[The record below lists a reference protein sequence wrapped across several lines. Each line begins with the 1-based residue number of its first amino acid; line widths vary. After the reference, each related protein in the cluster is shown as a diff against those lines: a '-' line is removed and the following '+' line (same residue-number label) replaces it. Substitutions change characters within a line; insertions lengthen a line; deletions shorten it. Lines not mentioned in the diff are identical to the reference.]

1 MEIIAKENSGGNFV
15 RILPPEDNH
24 AARCYSI
31 IHTGT
36 RIDPNFKT
44 VKNQVRVGFEI
55 VDPDLRH
62 TFKEGEPPKPFVLS
76 KAYNLSLNEKATLRK
91 DLESWRG
98 KSFTEKELGGF
109 DISKLMNQPCFIQ
122 VVHRTSE
129 ANGNQ
134 YANIVSITKPPKGFT
149 VPDLYN
155 DTTIFSVDKFD
166 KEMFDSFPEFIQEEI
181 KASDEYK
188 AMMAKGGSKT
198 AAKQSEPEQEDDLP
212 F

>member
-1 MEIIAKENSGGNFV
+1 MEIIAKENGGGNFT
-15 RILPPEDNH
+15 RTLPPEDNH

-44 VKNQVRVGFEI
+44 VKNQVRIGFEI

-76 KAYNLSLNEKATLRK
+76 KTYNLSLNEKATLRK

-98 KSFTEKELGGF
+98 KSFTEKELVGF

-122 VVHRTSE
+122 VVHRTAE

-155 DTTIFSVDKFD
+155 DTVIFSVDKFD
-166 KEMFDSFPEFIQEEI
+166 QEMFDSFPEFIQEEI

-188 AMMAKGGSKT
+188 AMMAKGGSKVNS
-198 AAKQSEPEQEDDLP
+198 AEPQQEQEDDLP